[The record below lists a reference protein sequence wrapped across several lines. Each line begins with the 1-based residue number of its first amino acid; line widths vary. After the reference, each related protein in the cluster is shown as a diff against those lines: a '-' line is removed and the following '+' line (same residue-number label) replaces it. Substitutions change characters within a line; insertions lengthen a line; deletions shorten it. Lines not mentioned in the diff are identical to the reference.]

1 MKIINYP
8 RSVQVKFC
16 YQMNFQTFLFSFQRI
31 EGLGLQIRTIL
42 RCVSIDNGMQHKEMK
57 KMFMVEA

>member
-16 YQMNFQTFLFSFQRI
+16 YQMNFLKFLFSFQRI

-42 RCVSIDNGMQHKEMK
+42 PCVSMDNGTQPKEMQK
-57 KMFMVEA
+57 IFRVEA